1 MAEVGPDG
9 NVWVIDWYNYIVQH
23 NPTPPGFKTGKG
35 NAYESDLRDKK
46 HGRIYRLVAK
56 NAKATAPFTLKDAPV
71 EKLVATLA
79 HDNLFWRRHAQR
91 LLVER
96 GQKDVAPALFKL
108 ASDPTVDAIGLNA
121 GVIHALWTLH
131 GLGILDGSQPEAT
144 KVAVTAL
151 RHKSAGVRRNALLV
165 LPRHENSSKAILAS
179 GVLDDGDA
187 QVRLAAMLALAEMP
201 AYAQA
206 GAAIGA
212 FAGLSAATLVPGL
225 GPIVGMGM
233 LASGLI
239 GTALGAAAGKVV
251 DRHTHGVPNED
262 LYFFDEALR
271 HGQTVVIVDP
281 RDPVQETKARNLLER
296 AGGRSTHSL
305 RQEWWQTIRDRHRH
319 EFNGDEEEYRAGF
332 EAALHPFTRGRD
344 LQEVA
349 PYVETCYPEP
359 CRSEAFRIGFQRG
372 QEYFR
377 NRMQARESE

>member
-1 MAEVGPDG
+1 MGTVTGIFPSSAEA
-9 NVWVIDWYNYIVQH
+9 
-23 NPTPPGFKTGKG
+23 G
-35 NAYESDLRDKK
+35 NA
-46 HGRIYRLVAK
+46 
-56 NAKATAPFTLKDAPV
+56 
-71 EKLVATLA
+71 
-79 HDNLFWRRHAQR
+79 
-91 LLVER
+91 
-96 GQKDVAPALFKL
+96 
-108 ASDPTVDAIGLNA
+108 
-121 GVIHALWTLH
+121 IHALEAQGFEESQINLLARGESSFPVH
-131 GLGILDGSQPEAT
+131 G
-144 KVAVTAL
+144 
-151 RHKSAGVRRNALLV
+151 
-165 LPRHENSSKAILAS
+165 
-179 GVLDDGDA
+179 
-187 QVRLAAMLALAEMP
+187 
-201 AYAQA
+201 AQA